1 MRSKSAIFSAVVIA
15 FCGAT
20 ASAGTSSSHTHVI
33 GSAPASPYAAP
44 VVGIAMSSPAAAAV
58 GVVDPF
64 TGHAIHYEADVGKLN
79 TTNIVKKIK
88 KNELDI
94 ARIDKE
100 ISAVKN
106 PGPAGSTTTGV
117 AGTQPV
123 AAANQQLT
131 QQVSELQ
138 QQVSSMRGQL
148 MLAERDV
155 AKRRVENAAPRLV
168 AIVGDSGDRSALIR
182 VGSHVHSFKSFST
195 YRSFRVG
202 KVTPSGVMVY
212 GPEGGR
218 FVKLSDVGA
227 IGVMDSAEKMR
238 PLSGGSGAPGPSA
251 INRHLLMEGVH
262 VLPPRP
268 GTSVPVSNGGMGF
281 PPGVMRP

>member
-1 MRSKSAIFSAVVIA
+1 MRSKSAVFSAVVMA
-15 FCGAT
+15 FCVTA
-20 ASAGTSSSHTHVI
+20 ASAGTIAIHAHAL
-33 GSAPASPYAAP
+33 GSAPVAGA
-44 VVGIAMSSPAAAAV
+44 AMSSSVSAAASA
-58 GVVDPF
+58 VDPF
-64 TGHAIHYEADVGKLN
+64 TGRELGYEADVGKLN

-94 ARIDKE
+94 ARIDKA
-100 ISAVKN
+100 ISAVAN
-106 PGPAGSTTTGV
+106 PGRAGSTAAGV
-117 AGTQPV
+117 DGAQPV
-123 AAANQQLT
+123 APVAQQLT
-131 QQVSELQ
+131 EQVSELQ
-138 QQVSSMRGQL
+138 QQVTSMHRQL
-148 MLAERDV
+148 MLAEQAV
-155 AKRRVENAAPRLV
+155 AKKRAENAAPRLV

-182 VGSHVHSFKSFST
+182 VGSHVHSFKSFSA

-212 GPEGGR
+212 GPEGGQ

-227 IGVMDSAEKMR
+227 IGIMDSAEKTR
-238 PLSGGSGAPGPSA
+238 PSSGASGASGASA

-268 GTSVPVSNGGMGF
+268 GTSVPVSSGGLGF